1 MLLEYQ
7 TVGHLVDVDFDILGI
22 PGSSSVI
29 LYLPI
34 GTLAC
39 DQICH
44 IQRCK
49 FGHSV

>member
-39 DQICH
+39 DQICN